1 MSAGEGPVTLRMA
14 AAPAALPVARRVVG
28 ALGAR
33 ADLPLDRLEDAMML
47 AEALALHGPARSPGR
62 RACLRLVPSPGH
74 LAISVG
80 PLPSGAGTQMVA
92 DSAVDGVGPLI
103 ERLADRVAVRPD
115 GDGEYLDLDI
125 SAGS

>member
-47 AEALALHGPARSPGR
+47 AEALALHGPARTPRTS
-62 RACLRLVPSPGH
+62 APSK
-74 LAISVG
+74 S
-80 PLPSGAGTQMVA
+80 S
-92 DSAVDGVGPLI
+92 DSSEG
-103 ERLADRVAVRPD
+103 
-115 GDGEYLDLDI
+115 
-125 SAGS
+125 SAS